1 VGGKAAFYALVGDGA
16 VTLQG
21 IGGADPIVQ
30 LDGGAEWLDYNYTQ
44 GDTGGMVLG
53 WLLLLPLALLFAF
66 LAKTGP
72 SITNTVPIRRS
83 VSESTLYYRNPNK
96 KRRTGGTEQWDYSRR
111 LRGRAASAARRRG
124 PFTGLKDGSI
134 CERCSYCVALGVPCR
149 TQKRENTFRQ
159 TYDIITLAGMK
170 ADEVRPIKRYMDE
183 NEAQTSPFKP
193 TKRLWNNLLAVDEA
207 RGLLWID
214 AMADEAERK
223 KHPKFDHCPVLP
235 LSAIESY
242 QLDFLMEEDGVNSL
256 TSHCTGA
263 RAVLTMKDPTVRYL
277 YLPVYAK
284 KRLFLELQ
292 GESQEGGGA
301 AHEGARGLPGLPAR
315 KAQHDELPVKRRKIL
330 FLPGRGRG
338 GTGFLFQSILGRAA
352 KPGEIGVGGDVIGH
366 RAVVELLVGLEIEIA
381 GAGQAEEDRLRLAG
395 LLAAQGLVDGDADG
409 VAALGRGEDALDAGE
424 LLGGLEHVRLL
435 DGARLHDS
443 RRGRAARGCCSCRGS
458 AGRRRGS
465 GRG

>member
-1 VGGKAAFYALVGDGA
+1 MGLFKALEGPCSICG
-16 VTLQG
+16 T
-21 IGGADPIVQ
+21 
-30 LDGGAEWLDYNYTQ
+30 AE
-44 GDTGGMVLG
+44 
-53 WLLLLPLALLFAF
+53 
-66 LAKTGP
+66 
-72 SITNTVPIRRS
+72 
-83 VSESTLYYRNPNK
+83 
-96 KRRTGGTEQWDYSRR
+96 
-111 LRGRAASAARRRG
+111 G

-207 RGLLWID
+207 RGLLWVD

-277 YLPVYAK
+277 SLPVYAK
-284 KRLFLELQ
+284 NGFFSNYKANLKKAAEPLMKELESFL
-292 GESQEGGGA
+292 
-301 AHEGARGLPGLPAR
+301 
-315 KAQHDELPVKRRKIL
+315 
-330 FLPGRGRG
+330 
-338 GTGFLFQSILGRAA
+338 GFPPK
-352 KPGEIGVGGDVIGH
+352 KPSTTNF
-366 RAVVELLVGLEIEIA
+366 R
-381 GAGQAEEDRLRLAG
+381 
-395 LLAAQGLVDGDADG
+395 
-409 VAALGRGEDALDAGE
+409 
-424 LLGGLEHVRLL
+424 
-435 DGARLHDS
+435 
-443 RRGRAARGCCSCRGS
+443 
-458 AGRRRGS
+458 
-465 GRG
+465 